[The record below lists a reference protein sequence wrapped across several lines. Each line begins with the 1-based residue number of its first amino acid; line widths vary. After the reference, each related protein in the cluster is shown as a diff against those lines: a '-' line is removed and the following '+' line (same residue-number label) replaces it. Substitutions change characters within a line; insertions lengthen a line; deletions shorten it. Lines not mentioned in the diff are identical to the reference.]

1 MLSTYSTLKIIIL
14 QKTPLPVNKESGS
27 FILLVLVLTSFL
39 AGLSLLGFR
48 NTIQSSKLT
57 TEFINNKLAFL
68 HAQVALYQAQSRIK
82 RGQIYEIKTDYSPV
96 DLANYP
102 QLLGIRLLTTRVLLD
117 EKGLWRDNQYV
128 VLNWQL
134 KSTSEKELVSSYI
147 VEKLLLGDVEGKVQY
162 FRVTAKGFDY
172 DGINQVTLQA
182 IVRSRDQLERLSWLQ
197 IP

>member
-1 MLSTYSTLKIIIL
+1 
-14 QKTPLPVNKESGS
+14 LPVNKESGS